1 MPEEEEDDDKKA
13 KGKKDDKKASKGK
26 KDGKKGGKDKGGK
39 DAKDKGG
46 KDKGGSKGGSV
57 KASGAEVGGNK
68 DKKEKHPSNKESIKS
83 PPQKWEKEPKL
94 GPSKESIKS
103 PPQKWE
109 KEPKLGPSKESIKSP
124 PEKWEKEHKLGP
136 EKDKPSEKGGEKPA
150 EGAKDDK
157 AKFAAIFKAAEE
169 ASKKSSGAIP
179 SASKEKAGKPEGAEK
194 AEKSSIK
201 SAASVEKTLTETS
214 KTETS
219 DKSSVRSDIKSE
231 VSEVAL
237 DLKKKPSVKAPKAD
251 EQAASMTVVRTLT
264 ARGPVYAEHH
274 YDDETDYDDG
284 SRNYIEIQMFGRR
297 HSASHVDPSSQGG
310 QAWNQCHYDAAQ
322 QPVSEALAAQRTTVS
337 YAGYGSDA
345 GHVQAGSRWTSN
357 QQFFSGADP
366 GGEQRADY
374 GDLTV
379 SVWQAPPQQ
388 QSDFC
393 RDVAGVPHTTQYT
406 SPREL
411 RAAARLEAARNAMD
425 AARNAMIAHKLR
437 EMQQGLAVPLPDDA
451 VTTERV
457 IYEVTHGRPSSP
469 ESPATPPYHASSGP
483 LVVRSSQFYGAP
495 GVSQAIVRHET
506 RQSSATRLQ
515 TASPPLQVRADSS
528 HGAIYSAA
536 PGPSSMHGSSHGF
549 RGPAAAQPVSLRLS
563 KSVGGVEPLQAKAA
577 DIIRQQASIIE
588 RQSNIINRQSSIIEQ
603 QLNLVDATLRGGVA
617 SAGGA
622 QHREAYHV
630 TQVVPQEFGVP
641 ALPGAQAE
649 GDAYDD
655 DEMIVNVE
663 VVETNRMSRNPWNRR

>member
-13 KGKKDDKKASKGK
+13 KGKKDDKKADKGK
-26 KDGKKGGKDKGGK
+26 KDDKKGGKDKGGK
-39 DAKDKGG
+39 GAKDKGHKDKGDKDKGGKDKGG

-57 KASGAEVGGNK
+57 KASGVEVGASK
-68 DKKEKHPSNKESIKS
+68 DKKEKDHGNKESIKS
-83 PPQKWEKEPKL
+83 PSQNSVKEPKP
-94 GPSKESIKS
+94 GP
-103 PPQKWE
+103 
-109 KEPKLGPSKESIKSP
+109 G
-124 PEKWEKEHKLGP
+124 
-136 EKDKPSEKGGEKPA
+136 KDKAAEKGGEKPA

-157 AKFAAIFKAAEE
+157 AKLLAIFKSAEE
-169 ASKKSSGAIP
+169 ARKKSSGAIP
-179 SASKEKAGKPEGAEK
+179 SASKEKADKPEGAEK

-219 DKSSVRSDIKSE
+219 DKSSVRSDSKSE
-231 VSEVAL
+231 VAEVAL
-237 DLKKKPSVKAPKAD
+237 DLKKKSSVKAPKAD
-251 EQAASMTVVRTLT
+251 EQAASTTVVRTLT
-264 ARGPVYAEHH
+264 ARGPVYAEHY
-274 YDDETDYDDG
+274 YDDETDDDG

-297 HSASHVDPSSQGG
+297 HSAGHVDPSSQGG
-310 QAWNQCHYDAAQ
+310 QAWNQCYYDAAQ
-322 QPVSEALAAQRTTVS
+322 QPVSEAPAAQRTTVS

-345 GHVQAGSRWTSN
+345 GQVQAGSRCTSN
-357 QQFFSGADP
+357 QQFFSGPDP

-374 GDLTV
+374 GDLTL

-393 RDVAGVPHTTQYT
+393 RDVAGVPQTAQYA
-406 SPREL
+406 SSREL

-437 EMQQGLAVPLPDDA
+437 EMQQGLAGPLLDDA

-457 IYEVTHGRPSSP
+457 IYEVTHGRPSIQTP
-469 ESPATPPYHASSGP
+469 ESPATPPYHVSSGP

-495 GVSQAIVRHET
+495 SVSQAVVRHEI

-515 TASPPLQVRADSS
+515 TASPPLQVRVDSNN
-528 HGAIYSAA
+528 GAIYNAA
-536 PGPSSMHGSSHGF
+536 PGPSSMHGSAHGF

-563 KSVGGVEPLQAKAA
+563 KSVGGIQPLQAKAA

-588 RQSNIINRQSSIIEQ
+588 RQSNIINQQSSIIEQ
-603 QLNLVDATLRGGVA
+603 QLSLVDATLRGRT
-617 SAGGA
+617 SAGGV
-622 QHREAYHV
+622 QQRDAYHV

-641 ALPGAQAE
+641 ALPGPQAD
-649 GDAYDD
+649 GGAYDD
-655 DEMIVNVE
+655 EMVVNVE
-663 VVETNRMSRNPWNRR
+663 FVETNRMSRNPWNRR